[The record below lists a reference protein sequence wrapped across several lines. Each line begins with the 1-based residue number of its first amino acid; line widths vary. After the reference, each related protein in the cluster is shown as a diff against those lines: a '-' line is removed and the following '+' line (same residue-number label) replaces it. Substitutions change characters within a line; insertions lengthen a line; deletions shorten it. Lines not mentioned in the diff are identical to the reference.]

1 MRISDGQGG
10 QNVTTSFAWERA
22 KASYASLGSVPEFF
36 GTMVGIH
43 AAIFCAFYLL
53 AIFSYDYLAWA
64 RGTFIR
70 FAIPV
75 LPFVF
80 FAFCDRD

>member
-1 MRISDGQGG
+1 
-10 QNVTTSFAWERA
+10 
-22 KASYASLGSVPEFF
+22 
-36 GTMVGIH
+36 MVGIH